1 MVAGAGWIALIC
13 AGLWCWH
20 APAVASE
27 NRVALVV
34 GISAYEHAPKLTN
47 TGNDAQGV
55 GAALKALGFDVDIV
69 LDPDRQRL
77 EQAVRHLG
85 GRSRGADVSLFYYAG
100 HALEF
105 GGQDWL
111 IPRTADLHSER
122 DLRFEALDVDAVLE
136 QTNGGSRITLI
147 FLDACRDN
155 PFRLRLAAG
164 TRGMPQAGLG
174 QVGAGVGTLVA
185 FSAAPGTVAADGSGR
200 NSPFTAALLKHI
212 ATPGLEIR
220 QMLSDVR
227 RDVRSVTNG
236 RQVPWENSALEGQ
249 FFFSPTAI
257 AASQT
262 PSAQTQTSAPRLID
276 PDLLFW
282 DSVRNSS
289 DIHDFKSYLAHFP
302 DGIFGDLARNRIAQL
317 APAATLHDTLVARL
331 TQVVPELTSQDVVH
345 HVLAYE
351 RDGQHKAQAALGP
364 HTTWRVHDWESAAT
378 AEEKGL
384 EGCQAYV
391 GHPCA
396 LVAVDDDVRS
406 APPDGTWPVR
416 DMPRVRYAG
425 VFNPEQIPAAPES
438 VSKRPDVAG
447 YVTAPGPKAAAYH
460 PWGRLFVV
468 TAATDQI
475 AAEAQALAACNTDPD
490 RKGNDGPCL
499 LYAIGNEVVLP
510 LRRTKPTQ

>member
-1 MVAGAGWIALIC
+1 MDCTSFGW
-13 AGLWCWH
+13 
-20 APAVASE
+20 
-27 NRVALVV
+27 
-34 GISAYEHAPKLTN
+34 
-47 TGNDAQGV
+47 
-55 GAALKALGFDVDIV
+55 
-69 LDPDRQRL
+69 RL
-77 EQAVRHLG
+77 QK
-85 GRSRGADVSLFYYAG
+85 
-100 HALEF
+100 F
-105 GGQDWL
+105 G
-111 IPRTADLHSER
+111 
-122 DLRFEALDVDAVLE
+122 
-136 QTNGGSRITLI
+136 
-147 FLDACRDN
+147 
-155 PFRLRLAAG
+155 
-164 TRGMPQAGLG
+164 
-174 QVGAGVGTLVA
+174 
-185 FSAAPGTVAADGSGR
+185 
-200 NSPFTAALLKHI
+200 
-212 ATPGLEIR
+212 
-220 QMLSDVR
+220 
-227 RDVRSVTNG
+227 
-236 RQVPWENSALEGQ
+236 
-249 FFFSPTAI
+249 
-257 AASQT
+257 
-262 PSAQTQTSAPRLID
+262 
-276 PDLLFW
+276 
-282 DSVRNSS
+282 
-289 DIHDFKSYLAHFP
+289 
-302 DGIFGDLARNRIAQL
+302 L